1 MIHFFEK
8 KNRIEWEDN
17 IERSALTLQQSKIE
31 VQRDV
36 TKCKIPNQ
44 TETLS
49 FYCI

>member
-1 MIHFFEK
+1 MIHLFSFREK
-8 KNRIEWEDN
+8 KPGLN
-17 IERSALTLQQSKIE
+17 ERSPLTLQQSKIE

-36 TKCKIPNQ
+36 IKCKIPNK